1 VLVNIVINNLS
12 SNYANTVAPFAPLGR
27 QVVGQESADLKSS
40 SFKALE
46 QSAEAARSENRRSP
60 EDRPNEQSEEQR
72 VRGGAVGGQSSAP
85 ANSYQ
90 ADKAVAEKE
99 RLANE
104 QKQINQLAA
113 RDREVHAHEQA
124 HAAVAGQYAGTI
136 TYQFVRGP
144 DGISYAV
151 GGEVSIDSSPIPN
164 NPEATLRK
172 ARQIQM
178 AANAPADPSSQ
189 DRRVAAEAAQMEN
202 EARAELNLK
211 DAIEAQQNQ
220 LRMDEKKDAQ
230 KLEAEQEAAYSE
242 AEREEAR
249 EEQESRDATF
259 ARRSSEST
267 DILLSLG
274 KTNININQ
282 RLVEIGAVTGSSA
295 IGNFLN
301 QEV

>member
-1 VLVNIVINNLS
+1 MNIVINNLS

-40 SFKALE
+40 TFKALE
-46 QSAEAARSENRRSP
+46 QSADAARSENRRSP
-60 EDRPNEQSEEQR
+60 EDRPNEQGEEQR
-72 VRGGAVGGQSSAP
+72 VRSGAVSTQSSTQT
-85 ANSYQ
+85 NSPQ
-90 ADKAVAEKE
+90 ADKAAAEKE

-104 QKQINQLAA
+104 RKQINELAA

-151 GGEVSIDSSPIPN
+151 GGEVSIDSSAIPN
-164 NPEATLRK
+164 DPEATLRK

-202 EARAELNLK
+202 QARAELNLK
-211 DAIEAQQNQ
+211 DAIEAQEQQ
-220 LRMDEKKDAQ
+220 LRMDEKKEAQ
-230 KLEAEQEAAYSE
+230 KLEAEQEAATIE
-242 AEREEAR
+242 AERKEAR
-249 EEQESRDATF
+249 EEQESRDVVF
-259 ARRSSEST
+259 ARRNSEST

-274 KTNININQ
+274 KTNINISQ
-282 RLVEIGAVTGSSA
+282 RLVEIGAVPGSSA